1 MAGEELRSLGEG
13 RVEALRGFSKHRL
26 SEVSEKQIKL
36 TDRLSPN
43 AASLAAEGC
52 DALYNLGSL
61 WLGCV
66 FYRRYLRYILFK
78 FTSMKTKFFSR
89 ENACIGLYDM

>member
-1 MAGEELRSLGEG
+1 MTGEELRSFGEG
-13 RVEALRGFSKHRL
+13 RVEALRGFYKHRL

-36 TDRLSPN
+36 ADRLGPS

-61 WLGCV
+61 WLDCV
-66 FYRRYLRYILFK
+66 FYRGYLR
-78 FTSMKTKFFSR
+78 
-89 ENACIGLYDM
+89 